1 MKKRDLIKS
10 LRATAQAAD
19 MDFDFVREGTNHE
32 IWTIGGERLVIP
44 RHREVNERT
53 AQSILRK
60 AEEVSADDE

>member
-10 LRATAQAAD
+10 LRAIAQAAD
-19 MDFDFVREGTNHE
+19 MDFDFVREGANHE